1 MKKLILTYGTIA
13 GVVVSAMLLITLSG
27 SSRNFENGELIG
39 YASMIIAF
47 ATIFVAVKSYRDKSL
62 DGNIGFKQAFSI
74 GLGITLVAT
83 AIYILSWMIMSETIA
98 SDFMS
103 EYYQYSIEKL
113 KASDLTETEIDEKIA
128 EMEYFK
134 ELYKNPMVKIGM
146 TFLEIFPVGLLVS
159 LISAFILKSRAKV

>member
-83 AIYILSWMIMSETIA
+83 AIYILCWMVMSETIA
-98 SDFMS
+98 KDFMS
-103 EYYQYSIEKL
+103 EYFQYSVEKL
-113 KASDLTETEIDEKIA
+113 RTSDLTETEIDEKIA

-146 TFLEIFPVGLLVS
+146 TFLEIFPIGLLVS
-159 LISAFILKSRAKV
+159 LISAFFLKRKI

>member
-1 MKKLILTYGTIA
+1 MRKLILTYGTIA
-13 GVVVSAMLLITLSG
+13 GAIVSIMLLITFSG
-27 SSRNFENGELIG
+27 SSRDFENGELIG

-146 TFLEIFPVGLLVS
+146 TFLEIFPVGFLDRLLVPLS
-159 LISAFILKSRAKV
+159 